1 VTDDDLEAFLSLNR
15 ESEALLSPMDA
26 DSMRALLVQ
35 AYVALLSADRQAM
48 VVALD
53 ERAHYRSPNFLWFS
67 ERYPRFTYID
77 RIAVA
82 HCARKRGHARAL
94 YEAVI
99 ARARADG
106 HTVLCAEIYAEPR
119 NAVSDAF
126 HEAMGFEE
134 IGRAYL
140 SDRAKT
146 VRYVVRPIQ

>member
-1 VTDDDLEAFLSLNR
+1 
-15 ESEALLSPMDA
+15 
-26 DSMRALLVQ
+26 
-35 AYVALLSADRQAM
+35 
-48 VVALD
+48 
-53 ERAHYRSPNFLWFS
+53 
-67 ERYPRFTYID
+67 
-77 RIAVA
+77 
-82 HCARKRGHARAL
+82 
-94 YEAVI
+94 VI